1 MSEVEDLRRLLA
13 AAREDIDGF
22 VEEIR
27 ALNDRLDAKDAE
39 IARLRQELECRRE
52 VRQ

>member
-27 ALNDRLDAKDAE
+27 ALGDRLDAKDVE
-39 IARLRQELECRRE
+39 IARLRQQLKCRGVSR
-52 VRQ
+52 